1 MLPGTKG
8 VGTEP
13 TPQCRAT
20 DLGDD
25 PLSDPLLA
33 DISEREARARQPV
46 AVGKFTCEGFYL
58 HRDVGG
64 EESGR
69 PPRGCSS
76 RAREPGQCKSFAPL
90 AHNLAWGAQSCGDA
104 IVGQALCHQE
114 RDFSSIDIAIR

>member
-64 EESGR
+64 EESGTPSPR
-69 PPRGCSS
+69 LLLEGPGAGPVQIVCATCSQSGPGCPIVRRCHRWSGLVPPE
-76 RAREPGQCKSFAPL
+76 ARF
-90 AHNLAWGAQSCGDA
+90 
-104 IVGQALCHQE
+104 
-114 RDFSSIDIAIR
+114 